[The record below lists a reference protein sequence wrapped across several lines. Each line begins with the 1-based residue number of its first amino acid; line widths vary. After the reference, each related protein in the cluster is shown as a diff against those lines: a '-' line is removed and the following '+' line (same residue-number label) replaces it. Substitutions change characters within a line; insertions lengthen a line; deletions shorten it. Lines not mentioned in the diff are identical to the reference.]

1 MLSFP
6 AAYGMRWLAGS
17 VVALAKDC
25 ADAVGAEDIADVGPV
40 FLPVGPA
47 LRLHRN
53 PEERPTGAE
62 RAARLAVCCFGLS
75 LSAPDERRILF
86 DRLCRLSGHA
96 LLLDFKSPERNLE
109 WPAFLVF
116 SPLRR
121 AVSRGHPER
130 DGGMEGVLYHETSR
144 FTILSRHTLMGG
156 ALCAVLLR
164 NRSEEAV

>member
-6 AAYGMRWLAGS
+6 AAYALRWLAGS
-17 VVALAKDC
+17 VVTIARDC

-40 FLPVGPA
+40 FLPDGPA
-47 LRLHRN
+47 LQLHRN
-53 PEERPTGAE
+53 PEECPTGAA
-62 RAARLAVCCFGLS
+62 RATRLAVCCFGLS

-86 DRLCRLSGHA
+86 TRLCRTSGHT

-116 SPLRR
+116 SPLRH
-121 AVSRGHPER
+121 AVSCGHPEKE
-130 DGGMEGVLYHETSR
+130 GGMEGVLYRETSR

-164 NRSEEAV
+164 NRPEG

>member
-6 AAYGMRWLAGS
+6 AAYALRWLAGS
-17 VVALAKDC
+17 VVTIARDC

-40 FLPVGPA
+40 FLPDGST
-47 LRLHRN
+47 LQLHRN
-53 PEERPTGAE
+53 PEECPTGAA
-62 RAARLAVCCFGLS
+62 RATRLAVCCFGLS

-86 DRLCRLSGHA
+86 TRLCRTSGHT

-116 SPLRR
+116 SPLRH
-121 AVSRGHPER
+121 AVSCGHPEKE
-130 DGGMEGVLYHETSR
+130 GGMEGVLYRETSR

-164 NRSEEAV
+164 NRPEG

>member
-6 AAYGMRWLAGS
+6 AAYALRWLAGS
-17 VVALAKDC
+17 VVTIARDC

-40 FLPVGPA
+40 LLPDGST
-47 LRLHRN
+47 LQLHRN
-53 PEERPTGAE
+53 PEECPTGAA
-62 RAARLAVCCFGLS
+62 RATRLAVCCFGLS

-86 DRLCRLSGHA
+86 TRLCRTSGHT

-116 SPLRR
+116 SPLRH
-121 AVSRGHPER
+121 AVSCGHPEKE
-130 DGGMEGVLYHETSR
+130 GGMEGVLYRETSR

-164 NRSEEAV
+164 NRSEG

>member
-6 AAYGMRWLAGS
+6 AAYALRWLAGS
-17 VVALAKDC
+17 VVTIARDC

-40 FLPVGPA
+40 LLPDGST
-47 LRLHRN
+47 LQLHRN
-53 PEERPTGAE
+53 PEECPTGAA
-62 RAARLAVCCFGLS
+62 RATRLAVCCFGLS

-86 DRLCRLSGHA
+86 TRLCRTSGHT

-116 SPLRR
+116 SPLRH
-121 AVSRGHPER
+121 AVSCGHPEKE
-130 DGGMEGVLYHETSR
+130 GGMEGVLYRETSR

-164 NRSEEAV
+164 NRPEG